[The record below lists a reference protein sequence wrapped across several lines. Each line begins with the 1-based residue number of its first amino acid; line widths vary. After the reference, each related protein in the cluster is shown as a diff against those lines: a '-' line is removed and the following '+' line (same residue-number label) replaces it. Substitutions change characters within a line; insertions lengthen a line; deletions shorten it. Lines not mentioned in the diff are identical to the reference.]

1 MRSRYIA
8 ALLLAGVLPLTAC
21 EGGATSSDKPD
32 AVVTETATSEPADD
46 TADAAPEDDAE
57 EVTMPDFVGMQLQEA
72 QDTAQAKGL
81 FMLTSHDS
89 TGAGRM
95 QVLDRNWQVCTQDP
109 AAGATVSTD
118 VEVDFGTVK
127 TDESCP

>member
-8 ALLLAGVLPLTAC
+8 AFLLAGVLPLTAC

-72 QDTAQAKGL
+72 QDTAQAEGL

-95 QVLDRNWQVCTQDP
+95 QVLDRNWKVCTQDP

>member
-72 QDTAQAKGL
+72 QDTAQADGL

-89 TGAGRM
+89 TGAGRV

-109 AAGATVSTD
+109 AAGETVSTD